1 MEKMARKC
9 MKSYQNE
16 KGQNICVFEDGFDY
30 QMFKRINRLAND
42 KINALKLPN
51 DLGKNDEF
59 WEIKIVDLILF
70 EDCFGG
76 WLTDSCYIK
85 QLLEKLNLEVPE
97 DKTELFIEEL
107 RWLLYDSY
115 GDLTIGDIIVFNESK

>member
-1 MEKMARKC
+1 MYEKLSERKGT
-9 MKSYQNE
+9 KH
-16 KGQNICVFEDGFDY
+16 CVFEDGFDY

-51 DLGKNDEF
+51 DLDKNDEF